1 MTCEL
6 IIKGLSSTTREP
18 EADVQ
23 VTEDNPILAFT
34 FYSQVLLPDVPRPA
48 APTQFK
54 INNSHSHSLTQTRTR
69 SERLRIVSILFFH
82 FLSLSLTS
90 DHDVSCLL
98 VTCLWPSSLLSSLS
112 LTILSITVTHSPQQ
126 PGGSPSLAWCPPLT
140 GSCAAQT
147 LDQTPTRGIQS
158 SLTSMSHKVSS
169 QGSLYFRKCIRRTL
183 HAGN

>member
-1 MTCEL
+1 MFRSQKT
-6 IIKGLSSTTREP
+6 
-18 EADVQ
+18 
-23 VTEDNPILAFT
+23 ILAFT

-69 SERLRIVSILFFH
+69 SERLRIVSILFVH

-169 QGSLYFRKCIRRTL
+169 QGSLYFRKCIRRTRRTL